1 MWKTLL
7 SNSSCPLVCVCECDL
22 ASLAPRWLSGKENA
36 QGKWAKRWRWK
47 ILLIIVLNASP
58 RSACVCTLK
67 REFIAIVMRVHSR
80 ELHRG
85 VSLMISKQKMK
96 CEKKASTQFD
106 AACNQIKYFIELR
119 CEKQGEL
126 YSEYYGGRVKIS
138 ICKWACGSSWEKM
151 SNRVRHSARR
161 PSRSYCALE

>member
-1 MWKTLL
+1 
-7 SNSSCPLVCVCECDL
+7 
-22 ASLAPRWLSGKENA
+22 
-36 QGKWAKRWRWK
+36 
-47 ILLIIVLNASP
+47 
-58 RSACVCTLK
+58 
-67 REFIAIVMRVHSR
+67 MRVHSR

-126 YSEYYGGRVKIS
+126 YSNV
-138 ICKWACGSSWEKM
+138 WWPSSENFHMQM
-151 SNRVRHSARR
+151 SMWLIMRKNV
-161 PSRSYCALE
+161 